1 MPNQLKTY
9 TSKEVFIVAELSA
22 NHNGDK
28 AIIETIK
35 AAKAAGANAINSR
48 PTLRFNDHKSNQ
60 SDFLINHDTVWDGKY
75 FMICIKRQQLH

>member
-28 AIIETIK
+28 AIAIETIK
-35 AAKAAGANAINSR
+35 AAKAAGANAIKLQTYTADSM
-48 PTLRFNDHKSNQ
+48 TIKSNQ
-60 SDFLINHDTVWDGKY
+60 SDFL
-75 FMICIKRQQLH
+75 R